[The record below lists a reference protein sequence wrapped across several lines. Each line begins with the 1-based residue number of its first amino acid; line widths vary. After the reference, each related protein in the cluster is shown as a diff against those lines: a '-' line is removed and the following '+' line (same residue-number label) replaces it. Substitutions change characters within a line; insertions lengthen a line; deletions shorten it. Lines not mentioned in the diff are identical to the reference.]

1 MDTQSS
7 ATSRR
12 RTGDPRLPVRAG
24 AILRVRTIWLIP
36 LITGSVVVA
45 AMTTLYIWSVVN
57 PLAHLRGLPVAI
69 VNQDRGATIGSQH
82 LDTGQEVQ
90 SGLLAAPAVKHWLR
104 LDVSTLPQAAQAMS
118 KGDLYATVV
127 IPPDFTTSLLS
138 VSVLNTPRA
147 TEPQIQILTN
157 QRAGTIGAQLATGIL
172 QPALAAASHQI
183 GQHLSSLM
191 PATALTGATKVILAD
206 PVAVIT
212 AQYRPLPPST
222 ALGLS
227 PIYIA
232 LLTLFC
238 GFVGGTIVNS
248 VVDSGLGYAST
259 EAGPR
264 WSQRPP
270 VPINRWRTLLI
281 KWAIVV
287 VLTVVLTGVVLVV
300 SAGILGMD
308 APHTAVLW
316 LFTWL
321 CAGSVGVGTIV
332 LFAVAGTFGQLLGLL
347 IFVYAGLASAGG
359 TVPVQALPGFFRWLS
374 NFEPLRQVL
383 AGTRSIM
390 YFNAQADAGLT
401 RGTLAAGLGL
411 LFWLAMGT
419 GIVKWYDR
427 KRFYRLDPEILA
439 HVNASVQDYRTQRAA
454 AGLSPSVTTQ
464 PPGGEAPSGRPPN
477 DW

>member
-1 MDTQSS
+1 
-7 ATSRR
+7 
-12 RTGDPRLPVRAG
+12 
-24 AILRVRTIWLIP
+24 LIP
-36 LITGSVVVA
+36 LVTASVVVA

-69 VNQDRGATIGSQH
+69 VNEDRGATIGSQH
-82 LDTGQEVQ
+82 LQAGQQVQ
-90 SGLLAAPAVKHWLR
+90 AGLLAAPAVTHWLH
-104 LDVSTLPQAAQAMS
+104 LDVSSLPRAERAMS
-118 KGDLYATVV
+118 RGDLYAAVV
-127 IPPDFTTSLLS
+127 IPPDFTTNLLS
-138 VSVLNTPRA
+138 VSVLNTPGA
-147 TEPQIQILTN
+147 SEPQIQILSN
-157 QRAGTIGAQLATGIL
+157 QRAGTIGVQLASGIL

-183 GQHLSSLM
+183 GQRLTALV
-191 PATALTGATKVILAD
+191 PATARTGATKVILAD
-206 PVAVIT
+206 PVAVT
-212 AQYRPLPPST
+212 TVQYRPLPPST

-227 PIYIA
+227 PFYMA

-238 GFVGGTIVNS
+238 GFLGATIVNS
-248 VVDSGLGYAST
+248 VVDSGLGYATT

-270 VPINRWRTLLI
+270 VPINRWQTLLV

-287 VLTVVLTGVVLVV
+287 ALTAVLTAVVLVV
-300 SAGILGMD
+300 AAGILGMD
-308 APHTAVLW
+308 APHPALLW

-321 CAGSVGVGTIV
+321 CAASVGVGTIV

-359 TVPVQALPGFFRWLS
+359 TVPVQALPGFFRFLS

-411 LFWLAMGT
+411 LFWLAVGT
-419 GIVKWYDR
+419 AIVKWYDR
-427 KRFYRLDPEILA
+427 KRFYRLDPEVLA
-439 HVNASVQDYRTQRAA
+439 YVSTSVQAYKTQHTSATPA
-454 AGLSPSVTTQ
+454 LSESSQ
-464 PPGGEAPSGRPPN
+464 PPSGETTSEQPPEADQQQAPRP
-477 DW
+477 